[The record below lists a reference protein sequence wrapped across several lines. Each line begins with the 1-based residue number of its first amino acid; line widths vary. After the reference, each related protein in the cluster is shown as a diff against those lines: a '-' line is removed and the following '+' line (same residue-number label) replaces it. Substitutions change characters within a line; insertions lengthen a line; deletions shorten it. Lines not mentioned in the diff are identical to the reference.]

1 MYIMLFLTAGTV
13 LERFVPCTLSTFRGR
28 CSAAIQY
35 QVSITGSY
43 LETAVRTNTDLLKKI
58 ICYKQLLYQ
67 DWKDGK
73 ITQQKYWKMFWKNKK
88 KRLRNPDW
96 WIFLLIRIKIKI
108 LTVFLKNKE

>member
-43 LETAVRTNTDLLKKI
+43 SETAVRTNADLLKKSSATSNYCI
-58 ICYKQLLYQ
+58 KTGKMGKSPSRNTGKCS
-67 DWKDGK
+67 GK
-73 ITQQKYWKMFWKNKK
+73 IRENGCGIQTGGF
-88 KRLRNPDW
+88 
-96 WIFLLIRIKIKI
+96 FC
-108 LTVFLKNKE
+108 